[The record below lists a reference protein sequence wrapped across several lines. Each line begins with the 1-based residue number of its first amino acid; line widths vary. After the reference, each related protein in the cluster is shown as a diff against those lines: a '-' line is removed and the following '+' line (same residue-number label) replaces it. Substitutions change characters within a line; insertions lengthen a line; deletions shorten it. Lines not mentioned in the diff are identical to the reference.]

1 MEQLQEGDYVTILK
15 DPIKNEKGYIRYLGE
30 LEGRPGTFY
39 GIHLDN
45 KVGSHNGTLQGKE
58 YFTCPEGHGLFITG
72 NHLKKTTM
80 VTRDPNKKSTKVT
93 KDEPKPQ
100 KLKTSASSAAVV
112 QKAQPQQQSQY
123 GSNQTTKQTTLKRNE
138 SKKETVVKRLVEEQI
153 EERLSTLEAEEV
165 QEPQQLIKQQ
175 SEPEPQFL
183 DHQQELESVRQQY
196 QALKIVAND
205 YKLENKS
212 LKKKVEQLE
221 QELTENL
228 EDLDSYEKLIMECE
242 QLKSDKDIMTL
253 KLQEFEAANQSLQQ
267 QVSQLQFE
275 KELADLEIEEAL
287 VTCGANLQVGNQ
299 DSSEVV
305 LKNAQLQKA
314 LAQLKQ
320 EYDEYKQ
327 QKITEIQQYQ
337 IRLEAIP
344 SLNEKA
350 MRCAKL
356 ESQVKKLTEENQE
369 LCQRVDESQAL
380 QEMIEK
386 MTETLMKKDD
396 LIEELRNQI
405 KTINEEKKLDQEL
418 ISTLLDE
425 SNSLEKSLNDMQFKL
440 DQANA
445 QINNNANDLQ
455 EKDLQIQRLKV
466 KVAQLNKQVDQQR
479 LEEDNTQNEHPK
491 KTFLDE
497 INIKNQELISQ
508 QRDTYKK
515 YMKVALNNIEI
526 RNQIALKGIIIYKS
540 LPQDYCTK
548 LKFNL
553 LEPVILVR
561 KLSEKSLLVA
571 DEFLQQLENQSD
583 KFIKEELQDLG
594 FWMLNAHKSLY
605 QLSDLCNI
613 FTTYLQNQTDR
624 ESLEKVARNGILL
637 NQFKIADTLVDMII
651 QSVQNE
657 KISTQLSLSELQFA
671 IQRINDD
678 LSNLEI
684 QEGAVIESLLNQIIF
699 KYSYSIFNFKVIINQ
714 STATTLQQITV
725 DQLIDTLIQRCKELS
740 KQLRYG
746 RQCWG
751 GYFNRKNEKFLEL
764 INYLQQLLQQ
774 DLNKLELD
782 QYQQY
787 ISCQG
792 ESVSQPYRDRCVSIV
807 HLLNQINQQFEEQN
821 INEEFLS
828 NKPTLHSYA
837 QTSLWAQWQ
846 KELKSQLSDISYTI
860 ESEKRLKDDLQ
871 KLQQEKT
878 QIYSDC
884 VALRKNKE
892 ALENRVVDLQIK
904 ADRVQVLENEKQ
916 RHLEKIKGFNEASE
930 LTRKEIDNLENKLKE
945 SEDIR
950 KQLEEQISLY
960 QQQQPK
966 NSFLDQL
973 QGRNFRKSGTL
984 LIQSS
989 NNLDQESTF
998 NPFQELTMNKGI
1010 EAVLLKENQQLKLY
1024 KLRDEILSITSSN
1037 EKPQIEEKLLQIRKL
1052 KMKQLKSMALNEK
1065 FDARNQAAKFYVKQ
1079 NGMKLTNTVLM
1090 DTLQAIIAV

>member
-1 MEQLQEGDYVTILK
+1 MDQLQEGDYVTILK
-15 DPIKNEKGYIRYLGE
+15 DPIKNEKGFIKYVGE
-30 LEGRPGTFY
+30 LEGRSGTFY

-45 KVGSHNGTLQGKE
+45 KLGTHNGTLQGKE
-58 YFTCPEGHGLFITG
+58 YFNCPDGHGLFITG
-72 NHLKKTTM
+72 NHLKKASI
-80 VTRDPNKKSTKVT
+80 VRDANKKTTKVT
-93 KDEPKPQ
+93 KDEPKQQ
-100 KLKTSASSAAVV
+100 KLKTSASTAAVV
-112 QKAQPQQQSQY
+112 QKSQTQAQTQQ
-123 GSNQTTKQTTLKRNE
+123 GGNQTTKQTTLKRNE
-138 SKKETVVKRLVEEQI
+138 SKKETVVKRTVEEQI
-153 EERLSTLEAEEV
+153 EERLPTIEAEDI
-165 QEPQQLIKQQ
+165 QDPQQLIKQQ
-175 SEPEPQFL
+175 QEPEPQFL
-183 DHQQELESVRQQY
+183 DHQQELDSVKQQLN
-196 QALKIVAND
+196 ALKIVAND

-212 LKKKVEQLE
+212 LKKKVDQLE
-221 QELTENL
+221 QEITEQL

-242 QLKSDKDIMTL
+242 QLKSDKDILTL
-253 KLQEFEAANQSLQQ
+253 KFQEQEATIQQLQQ

-287 VTCGANLQVGNQ
+287 VTCGANLQVGTQ
-299 DSSEVV
+299 ESSEVA
-305 LKNAQLQKA
+305 LKNTQLQKA
-314 LAQLKQ
+314 LGQLKQ
-320 EYDEYKQ
+320 EYDDYKQ
-327 QKITEIQQYQ
+327 QKIIEIQQYQ

-350 MRCAKL
+350 MKCTKL

-369 LCQRVDESQAL
+369 LCQRVDEGQAL
-380 QEMIEK
+380 QDMIEK

-396 LIEELRNQI
+396 IIEELRNQV
-405 KTINEEKKLDQEL
+405 KTINDEKKLDQEL
-418 ISTLLDE
+418 IQTLLDE
-425 SNSLEKSLNDMQFKL
+425 SSSLEKTLNDMQFKL

-445 QINNNANDLQ
+445 QINNNSNDIQ
-455 EKDLQIQRLKV
+455 EKDLQIQRLKA
-466 KVAQLNKQVDQQR
+466 KVAQLNKQFDQQR
-479 LEEDNTQNEHPK
+479 LEEDTNQNENLK
-491 KTFLDE
+491 KTLVDE
-497 INIKNQELISQ
+497 INLKNQELLLQ

-553 LEPVILVR
+553 LEPIILVR
-561 KLSEKSLLVA
+561 KLSEKSMLVA
-571 DEFLQQLENQSD
+571 DEFLQQLENRSD
-583 KFIKEELQDLG
+583 KLIREELQDLG
-594 FWMLNAHKSLY
+594 FWMLNAHKSLS

-613 FTTYLQNQTDR
+613 FTIYLQNQTDR

-651 QSVQNE
+651 QCVQNE

-684 QEGAVIESLLNQIIF
+684 QEGAVIESLLNQIVQ

-714 STATTLQQITV
+714 QTTSILQQITV

-751 GYFNRKNEKFLEL
+751 GYFSRKNDRFTEL

-782 QYQQY
+782 QYKSY

-792 ESVSQPYRDRCVSIV
+792 ESVSQSYRDRCVSIV
-807 HLLNQINQQFEEQN
+807 HLLNQINQQFDEQN

-828 NKPTLHSYA
+828 NKPTQHSYA

-860 ESEKRLKDDLQ
+860 ESEKRLKDELQ
-871 KLQQEKT
+871 KLQQEKS
-878 QIYSDC
+878 QMYSDC

-916 RHLEKIKGFNEASE
+916 RHLEKIRGFNEASE

-945 SEDIR
+945 SEEIK
-950 KQLEEQISLY
+950 KQLEEQITLY

-966 NSFLDQL
+966 NTFLDQL
-973 QGRNFRKSGTL
+973 QGRNYRKSGTMM

-989 NNLDQESTF
+989 NNLDSENNF
-998 NPFQELTMNKGI
+998 NNLQELTINKGI

-1024 KLRDEILSITSSN
+1024 KLRDEIISITSSN
-1037 EKPQIEEKLLQIRKL
+1037 EQSQIDEKLLQIRKL
-1052 KMKQLKSMALNEK
+1052 KMKQLRSMALNEK
-1065 FDARNQAAKFYVKQ
+1065 FDARNQATRFYVKQ
-1079 NGMKLTNTVLM
+1079 SGIKITNTVLM